1 MNFLKP
7 SKLKIILT
15 IPLLVIGIYATF
27 SFMVGTSIGMG
38 TNLLDYL
45 LAGGSIGIVF
55 QLSSVGGIIGLLFGG
70 FLVAFTPP
78 VILFVLAG
86 TFQLFWSYFL
96 SCLLVFLGKKL
107 FSR

>member
-15 IPLLVIGIYATF
+15 IPLLVVGIYATF
-27 SFMVGTSIGMG
+27 SFMVGTSIGME

-45 LAGGSIGIVF
+45 LVGGSIDIVF
-55 QLSSVGGIIGLLFGG
+55 QLLSAGGIIGLLFGG

-78 VILFVLAG
+78 VILLVLAG
-86 TFQLFWSYFL
+86 IFQLFWSYFL
-96 SCLLVFLGKKL
+96 SCLFIFLVKKL
-107 FSR
+107 S